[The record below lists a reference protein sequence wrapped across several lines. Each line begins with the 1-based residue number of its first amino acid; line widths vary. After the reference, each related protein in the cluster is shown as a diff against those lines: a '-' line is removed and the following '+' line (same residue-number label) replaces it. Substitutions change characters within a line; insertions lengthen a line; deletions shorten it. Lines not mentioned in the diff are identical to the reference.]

1 VSWVRVAEASATE
14 VGRAMVVAAGGK
26 RIALCTTAEG
36 NYAIDDVCSHD
47 GGALDQGELEGSTI
61 ECPRH
66 GALFDVTTGAA
77 KTLPAVRGVAS
88 YATRTID
95 GHIEVEVPE

>member
-1 VSWVRVAEASATE
+1 MTWVRVAELSATE
-14 VGRAMVVAAGGK
+14 VGKAMVVEADGK

-36 NYAIDDVCSHD
+36 HYAIADVCSHD
-47 GGALDQGELEGSTI
+47 DGPLDQGELEGTTI

-77 KTLPAVRGVAS
+77 KTLPAVRPVAT
-88 YATRTID
+88 YATRSVN
-95 GHIEVEVPE
+95 GFIEVEVPA

>member
-1 VSWVRVAEASATE
+1 MSWVRVAAGADTQVGKALVVEAS
-14 VGRAMVVAAGGK
+14 GK
-26 RIALCTTAEG
+26 RIVLCTTAEG
-36 NYAIDDVCSHD
+36 HYAIDDVCSHD
-47 GGALDQGELEGSTI
+47 GGALDQGELDGNAI

-77 KTLPAVRGVAS
+77 KTLPAVRGVSS

-95 GHIEVEVPE
+95 GFIEVEVPA